1 MSLSPQG
8 NPLSVIERQTKS
20 AHWYY
25 GSYHG
30 SIVQRVGILYRK
42 RADQLPGVMTESGVR
57 SGAKASQK
65 EQQQKKGRWKT
76 ES

>member
-8 NPLSVIERQTKS
+8 NPLAVMERQTKS

-25 GSYHG
+25 GSYQG
-30 SIVQRVGILYRK
+30 SIVQRVGTLYRK
-42 RADQLPGVMTESGVR
+42 RANELPGVMTESGVR
-57 SGAKASQK
+57 SGAEALQK
-65 EQQQKKGRWKT
+65 EKKKGRWKT